1 MADDDDDD
9 VCIIAVLLASSGQ
22 EMNMVTRTLLCS
34 LLPLILIAAFVVCLF
49 WLYRQRRQRFAASH
63 QQHHYQQQQQQGLY
77 NKTSSSSL
85 LGQPIAS
92 QLDIRLV
99 KVIARGRFG
108 SVWKAEI
115 PGEGAT
121 VAVKVFP
128 EHDRHS
134 WILEQRFYTLP
145 HTRDCA
151 NILRF
156 IGAESHGSELW
167 LMTEYHDVGSLYDYL
182 KAHTITLNQLADIA
196 LSLANGLAFLHT
208 DVNGKPSVAHRDVK
222 SRNVLLRPDM
232 TACIADFGL
241 ALILDASQASDTFPQ
256 VTRALT
262 YLSLRFSGHFP
273 GEPGLACV
281 Y

>member
-1 MADDDDDD
+1 
-9 VCIIAVLLASSGQ
+9 
-22 EMNMVTRTLLCS
+22 MNMVTRTLLCS

-63 QQHHYQQQQQQGLY
+63 QQHHYQQQQQGLY

-167 LMTEYHDVGSLYDYL
+167 LITEYLDIGSLYDYL
-182 KAHTITLNQLADIA
+182 KARTITLNQLADIA

-222 SRNVLLRPDM
+222 SRNVLLHPDM

-262 YLSLRFSGHFP
+262 YLSLSV
-273 GEPGLACV
+273 LAAIFQV
-281 Y
+281 NLG